1 MPFACALTDLNT
13 KRIFCDCTIVSP
25 NFILTTAHCLFN
37 RTIDTVGIIVGT
49 TDYARPQQSRYAA
62 TYRIAGVVIHPD
74 YDPLSMLNDIA
85 IAKTGP
91 IEFNPAVGPV
101 CLPIRSESDANYKL
115 NILLML
121 TFLIFDFHVFV
132 FLPCW

>member
-1 MPFACALTDLNT
+1 M
-13 KRIFCDCTIVSP
+13 
-25 NFILTTAHCLFN
+25 
-37 RTIDTVGIIVGT
+37 GT

-121 TFLIFDFHVFV
+121 SFLIFDFHVFV